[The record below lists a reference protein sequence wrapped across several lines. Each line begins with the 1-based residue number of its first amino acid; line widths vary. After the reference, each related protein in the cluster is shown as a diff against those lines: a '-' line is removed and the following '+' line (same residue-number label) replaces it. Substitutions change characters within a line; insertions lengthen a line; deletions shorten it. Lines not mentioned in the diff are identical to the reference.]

1 MLQYVGGPNVPYMWV
16 APTSPLY
23 VGGPNVRQR
32 PPTLPR
38 GSRPTS
44 PGSACRR
51 RSCIREAAEWVVR
64 LYEGWGQPEKAA
76 AWKARL
82 GLTDLPAD
90 VFARP

>member
-1 MLQYVGGPNVPYMWV
+1 MV
-16 APTSPLY
+16 PTSANAPEGLKAY
-23 VGGPNVRQR
+23 E
-32 PPTLPR
+32 
-38 GSRPTS
+38 SRIRVPE
-44 PGSACRR
+44 